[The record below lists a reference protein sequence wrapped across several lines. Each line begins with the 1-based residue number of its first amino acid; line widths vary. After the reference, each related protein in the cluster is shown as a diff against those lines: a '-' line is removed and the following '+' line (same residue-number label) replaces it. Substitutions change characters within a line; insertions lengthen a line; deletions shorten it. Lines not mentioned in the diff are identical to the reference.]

1 MNLPFSEAS
10 EQNKSFIYDV
20 IKPYLHGEVLEIG
33 SGTGQ
38 HAVFFAGQAPQLRWQ
53 TSDLESNLPGIEGWI
68 ADAGLPNLP
77 PPVVLDV
84 LADWPV
90 RQFDMVYSANCF
102 HIMDKTAVEKCI
114 EGVGACLKPG
124 GILVVYGPFNYAG
137 NFTSPSNARFDAFL
151 KARDP
156 TSGIKDFEWLDD
168 LANEASLELAEDV
181 AMPENNRCLVWQK
194 RTL

>member
-1 MNLPFSEAS
+1 VNLPFAEAS
-10 EQNKSFIYDV
+10 EQNKSIIFEV

-38 HAVFFAGQAPQLRWQ
+38 HAVFFAGQVPQVWWQ
-53 TSDLESNLPGIEGWI
+53 TSDLGPNLPGIEAWI
-68 ADAGLPNLP
+68 ADSGLPNLP
-77 PPVVLDV
+77 APFALDV
-84 LADWPV
+84 MGDWPD

-102 HIMDKTAVEKCI
+102 HIMDKTAVAKCI

-124 GILVVYGPFNYAG
+124 GVLVVYGPFNYAG
-137 NFTSPSNARFDAFL
+137 KFTSPSNARFDAFL

-156 TSGIKDFEWLDD
+156 TSGIRDFEWLDD
-168 LANEASLELAEDV
+168 LANKQSLELVDDV
-181 AMPENNRCLVWQK
+181 AMPANNRSLVWQK